1 MTTLEKEPLDPAI
14 DALCAAA
21 GTRQE
26 DMISLS
32 LVASGGGHRLTVL
45 AVDRDDH
52 GNVQPDPDNPTG
64 VASTL
69 IRRNLAPKETHD
81 A

>member
-1 MTTLEKEPLDPAI
+1 MTTLEKETLDPAI

-26 DMISLS
+26 DVISLS
-32 LVASGGGHRLTVL
+32 LVFTGGGTRLTVL
-45 AVDRDDH
+45 AVDRDDQ
-52 GNVQPDPDNPTG
+52 GNAHPDPDNPTG

-69 IRRNLAPKETHD
+69 IRRNLAPKETEN